1 MWKKYKI
8 LFSLI
13 VLLTSLLEV
22 KKCTLPGSAS
32 TPKDDY
38 TNIEH
43 RDLDQ
48 VKKSKKLVL
57 LTENSSTS
65 YFIYKGQPMGYEY
78 EMMNAFAQSIGVEL
92 DVVVVRNVDNIFQ
105 MLDSCQGDV
114 AADNLTV
121 TSNRRKDVEFTS
133 PLFNTR
139 QVLVQRKPDNWPKLS
154 PLQLETLLVKNP
166 LQLSER
172 QVYVRKGSSFYERL
186 KDLSNEIGGKINVI
200 ETPGNET
207 TEELMGDVA
216 KGKIDFTIADENVA
230 RIIATYYDNID
241 ISTPISFPQKI
252 AWAVRRE
259 SPELLMAINEW
270 MAKQKKKGYND
281 VVFGKYF
288 IDKKSAQSRQNS
300 EYFSLSGGKISPYDD
315 LIKKYSAKIGWDWKL
330 LAAQIF
336 QESQF
341 NPEAKSWSGAFG
353 LMQLLPATA
362 AHYNVDTTNM
372 SPEASIAAGVAYLK
386 EVDGYFAKFIPDKTT
401 RIPFDLASYD
411 VGAGHIIDA
420 RNLASKYGLD
430 PNKWEN
436 NVAYFLLNESLPQYY
451 NDPIVTFGYCR
462 GQEPYQYVREI
473 MNRYSM
479 YSDQI
484 AYQYTAKK

>member
-139 QVLVQRKPDNWPKLS
+139 Q
-154 PLQLETLLVKNP
+154 
-166 LQLSER
+166 
-172 QVYVRKGSSFYERL
+172 
-186 KDLSNEIGGKINVI
+186 
-200 ETPGNET
+200 
-207 TEELMGDVA
+207 
-216 KGKIDFTIADENVA
+216 
-230 RIIATYYDNID
+230 
-241 ISTPISFPQKI
+241 
-252 AWAVRRE
+252 
-259 SPELLMAINEW
+259 
-270 MAKQKKKGYND
+270 
-281 VVFGKYF
+281 
-288 IDKKSAQSRQNS
+288 
-300 EYFSLSGGKISPYDD
+300 
-315 LIKKYSAKIGWDWKL
+315 
-330 LAAQIF
+330 
-336 QESQF
+336 
-341 NPEAKSWSGAFG
+341 
-353 LMQLLPATA
+353 
-362 AHYNVDTTNM
+362 
-372 SPEASIAAGVAYLK
+372 
-386 EVDGYFAKFIPDKTT
+386 
-401 RIPFDLASYD
+401 
-411 VGAGHIIDA
+411 
-420 RNLASKYGLD
+420 
-430 PNKWEN
+430 
-436 NVAYFLLNESLPQYY
+436 
-451 NDPIVTFGYCR
+451 
-462 GQEPYQYVREI
+462 
-473 MNRYSM
+473 
-479 YSDQI
+479 
-484 AYQYTAKK
+484 